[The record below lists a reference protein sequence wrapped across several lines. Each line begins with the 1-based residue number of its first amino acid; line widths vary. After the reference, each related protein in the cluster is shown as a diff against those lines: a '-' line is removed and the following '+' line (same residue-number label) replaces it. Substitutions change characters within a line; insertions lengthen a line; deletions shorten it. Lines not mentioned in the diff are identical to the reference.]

1 MNKEDAIKKLEL
13 EKKFGSIKK
22 FEDESGYRSPI
33 ELIYSDLQMKI
44 EDSVCEA
51 VQSVGVNVDKDE
63 LIKAL
68 QYDRD
73 QYAKGFTDGYAQGIE
88 VGKNIVIAELKRCI
102 ESGFERSIDV
112 RFMAGEEGDRNE

>member
-1 MNKEDAIKKLEL
+1 MNKEDFI
-13 EKKFGSIKK
+13 KKFGSIKK

-63 LIKAL
+63 LVKAL

-73 QYAKGFTDGYAQGIE
+73 QYAKGFADGYAQGVE
-88 VGKNIVIAELKRCI
+88 DGKKCENCANCSPWDGYCGLGNNEEARDRGVCERW
-102 ESGFERSIDV
+102 ESK
-112 RFMAGEEGDRNE
+112 